1 MSRITMCLDCPEY
14 QKGGYC
20 RHTKRDVGALSPA
33 CDHALRMNGKF
44 NPEDEDAAL
53 EQATPEQ
60 KPTKTCARCG
70 RELPRSAFYVK
81 TSAKDGLESYCIE
94 CKKEDERERRARRR
108 EAEGQ
113 DPKPR
118 AYTKLDVKRCPHC
131 ERVLPLSE
139 YYLKDGKPSWI
150 CKTCFKKYETER
162 SKRKRDARSA
172 QENAGATTR
181 VCRVCG
187 RDLPLDAYGS
197 HAKTWD
203 HKATV
208 CKECM
213 ADRLRKNKTKKE
225 DTMTDQE
232 IQSAILMPD
241 TEATMSPK
249 TSGEPNVSPI
259 PGSGCMPAP
268 KHSPNVSPIEPKPE
282 TTAEHRPRQD
292 PRLENFESKALADEL
307 RARGYRVT
315 AARPITIIEEL

>member
-1 MSRITMCLDCPEY
+1 MSRIVTCLDCPLY

-20 RHTKRDVGALSPA
+20 GHYRKDVGALQPA
-33 CDHALRMNGKF
+33 CDHAKKLDLTF
-44 NPEDEDAAL
+44 NPENKDEDAAP
-53 EQATPEQ
+53 EQAAPEQ

-70 RELPRSAFYVK
+70 RELPHSAFYAK
-81 TSAKDGLESYCIE
+81 ASAKDGLESYCIE
-94 CKKEDERERRARRR
+94 CKKEDERERRARRK
-108 EAEGQ
+108 EAEGL

-118 AYTKLDVKRCPHC
+118 AYTKLEVKRCPHC
-131 ERVLPLSE
+131 EQVLPLSE

-187 RDLPLDAYGS
+187 RDLPLDAFGS

-225 DTMTDQE
+225 DTMTDKE

-241 TEATMSPK
+241 TEAAMAPK
-249 TSGEPNVSPI
+249 TPGEPKVSPT
-259 PGSGCMPAP
+259 
-268 KHSPNVSPIEPKPE
+268 EPQPDTVAATGPQKTE
-282 TTAEHRPRQD
+282 LRQD

-307 RARGYRVT
+307 RARGYFVK
-315 AARPITIIEEL
+315 AERPITIIEEL